1 MDQKREEQIG
11 GGPGGFPMEWMTSW
25 AKKSATRRDF
35 LKVGAGGM
43 STLALLLIGC
53 GTKEQEELI
62 EEVVKNPSAYQMI
75 AVNAKGMV
83 IAQPSRCVGCRR
95 CELAC
100 TEFNDGKAS
109 PSLARIKVGRNYN
122 FGPQGA
128 QLGFDRGEGLF
139 GNFRLIQET
148 CRQCPHPVPCATA
161 CPYGAIEAV
170 KPAYA
175 RVVNVDKCQG
185 CRTCQD
191 ACPWGMTTFD
201 EELNVASKCTLC
213 DGDPECVKTCP
224 ASALQYVPWEDTTK
238 IVPQRFV
245 VPSYASWRSAAQES
259 CVDPSC
265 H

>member
-1 MDQKREEQIG
+1 MG
-11 GGPGGFPMEWMTSW
+11 WMTSW
-25 AKKSATRRDF
+25 TKKSATRRDF

-53 GTKEQEELI
+53 GAKEKEELI
-62 EEVVKNPSAYQMI
+62 EEILETPEAYKII

-109 PSLARIKVGRNYN
+109 PSLARVKVGRNYN

-128 QLGFDRGEGLF
+128 RLGFDRGEGRF
-139 GNFRLIQET
+139 GNHRLIQET

-161 CPYGAIEAV
+161 CPYNAIEAV
-170 KPAYA
+170 SPVNA

-185 CRTCQD
+185 CRTCQS

-213 DGDPECVKTCP
+213 GGNPECVNACP
-224 ASALQYVPWEDTTK
+224 AGALQYIPWQDTTK
-238 IVPQRFV
+238 DAPPRFV
-245 VPSYASWRSAAQES
+245 VPSYVHMSAAAQAA
-259 CVDPSC
+259 CADC